1 VKRFDWQDAVQ
12 TETTPATP
20 DYALPFAVAV
30 AVAMVAP
37 DQPCASVD
45 ERRSAFAIQALY
57 LVEEVAA
64 AVRVNALPEQ
74 RQVLREVRRPIALNL
89 GRLGLGDQMREQE
102 GTQWFLN
109 FTGARDAFRANLH
122 LISDPNVAAAMSE
135 LIEHAKKLRT
145 ATSARGDAE

>member
-1 VKRFDWQDAVQ
+1 MKRFDWQDAVQ

-37 DQPCASVD
+37 DEPCASVD

-64 AVRVNALPEQ
+64 AVRVNALPE
-74 RQVLREVRRPIALNL
+74 RRWVLREAGKAIPLNL
-89 GRLGLGDQMREQE
+89 GRLGLGDQMREQV
-102 GTQWFLN
+102 GTQWFLS

-122 LISDPNVAAAMSE
+122 LISDPEVSAAVSE
-135 LIEHAKKLRT
+135 LVEHT
-145 ATSARGDAE
+145 QAR